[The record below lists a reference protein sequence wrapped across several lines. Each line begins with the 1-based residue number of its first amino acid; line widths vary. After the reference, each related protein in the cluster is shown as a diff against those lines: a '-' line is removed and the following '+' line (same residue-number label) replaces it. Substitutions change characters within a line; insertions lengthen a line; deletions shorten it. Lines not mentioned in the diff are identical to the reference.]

1 MNSMIEKLS
10 AIPSE
15 LEAVKKPPSTLY
27 TIGNQSLLAKRKIS
41 IVGTRRPSQYT
52 KAKTREL
59 AEKFSALD
67 MVVVSGGAMGVDA
80 MAHTGAF
87 PRTIAVMAN
96 SLDIIYP
103 AVNKKLIGMMQ
114 EEALVLSEYEATMRA
129 TRYTFVIR
137 NRIVVALGEALIITE
152 ADENSGT
159 MRSAQIAIEMGKPI
173 YVLSQRVGESLG
185 TQKLL
190 QEGHAKIIT
199 DIDAFIGKFGEIQA
213 HDLGELEFFKSSP
226 TLAESLVQFGDRLY
240 ELELEG
246 KITIK
251 NLRVSLS

>member
-1 MNSMIEKLS
+1 MIAKLS
-10 AIPSE
+10 AIPAYFE
-15 LEAVKKPPSTLY
+15 NLKKPPSELY
-27 TIGNQSLLAKRKIS
+27 AIGNQRLLEKRKIS

-59 AEKFSALD
+59 AEKFSRLGI
-67 MVVVSGGAMGVDA
+67 VVVSGAAMGVDA
-80 MAHTGAF
+80 VSHHGAF
-87 PRTIAVMAN
+87 PHTIAVMAN

-103 AVNKKLIGMMQ
+103 AVNKKLIHAMQ

-129 TRYTFVIR
+129 TKYTFVIR
-137 NRIVVALGEALIITE
+137 NRIVVALGEVLIITE

-159 MRSAQIAIEMGKPI
+159 MRSAEIAIEMGKKI

-190 QEGHAKIIT
+190 REGHAEIIT
-199 DIDAFIGKFGEIQA
+199 DIDDFIGTFGKLEEM
-213 HDLGELEFFKSSP
+213 DLGELAFFKSSP
-226 TLAESLVQFGDRLY
+226 TLAESLEKFGDTLY

-251 NLRVSLS
+251 NLKVSLS